1 MGFTIDGR
9 ASLSA
14 RNAITVR
21 ESGFRGNT
29 LIAAI
34 SEERASASEDVGT
47 NGTGIS
53 TRAMT
58 SEDDWGLRGGLS
70 GRQGSDDGRASG
82 AS

>member
-1 MGFTIDGR
+1 MGFTNGGR

-34 SEERASASEDVGT
+34 SKEGASASEDVGT

-58 SEDDWGLRGGLS
+58 SEDDWALRGCDNLS
-70 GRQGSDDGRASG
+70 
-82 AS
+82 